1 LKLRYTPLLQLAL
14 VLQLWRG
21 QAGSSPDTLTEEA
34 PATQFEDIDPTA

>member
-21 QAGSSPDTLTEEA
+21 QAECSSP
-34 PATQFEDIDPTA
+34 